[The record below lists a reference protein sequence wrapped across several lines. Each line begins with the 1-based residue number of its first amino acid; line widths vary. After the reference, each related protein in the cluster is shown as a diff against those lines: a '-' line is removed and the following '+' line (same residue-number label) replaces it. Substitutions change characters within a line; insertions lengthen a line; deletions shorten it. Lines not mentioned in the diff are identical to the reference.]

1 MDSYKDK
8 LDAILLKTI
17 MENPIDWENPVS
29 INRLEGQLL
38 GEISVHQMK
47 SGIEDDLRNKVKI
60 EFRREDGYV
69 YFRDD
74 SLGFYAGFELKM
86 ETPTR
91 IKIFGICGSPRKPEE
106 SITFRAMQSYI
117 QEKFKENRDE
127 YISMVPMNLSG
138 CIDCKNP
145 YTSERFKENWDR
157 KIAVGERQCSLREH
171 REYLETVVREIIKA
185 DVVVIGSPVYL
196 DHPTP
201 QLMALLTRLT
211 CWAESTNRIHLKDKP
226 CHIIATGFCSGTKT
240 TIGALFNMV
249 EMLGFTIPGRS
260 SREYILKWD
269 DTKLRGGLKG
279 EEIYL

>member
-8 LDAILLKTI
+8 LDEILLKTV
-17 MENPIDWENPVS
+17 MENPIDWESPVT
-29 INRLEGQLL
+29 INRLKGRLL

-47 SGIEDDLRNKVKI
+47 AGIDDSLSNKVDI
-60 EFRREDGYV
+60 EFRKEDGYV

-74 SLGFYAGFELKM
+74 SLGFYAGFELKLS
-86 ETPTR
+86 EASR
-91 IKIFGICGSPRKPEE
+91 LKILGICGSPRKPEE
-106 SITFRAMQSYI
+106 SMTFKAIETYI
-117 QEKFKENRDE
+117 RERFGENRDE
-127 YISMVPMNLSG
+127 YISMVPPGLSG
-138 CIDCKNP
+138 CIDCRHP
-145 YTSERFKENWDR
+145 DATDRLKENWVR
-157 KIAVGERQCSLREH
+157 LIANGERQCSLSNH
-171 REYLETVVREIIKA
+171 RDYLQSIITQIIKA

-201 QLMALLTRLT
+201 QLMSLLTRLT